1 MRKEEGMKMECLLK
15 DRKIYIN
22 TFILIFLGFLFSFFT
37 QSLWFNV
44 IVKIRE
50 AIYTGDSGHL
60 ILASAYSSILFS
72 IQSTLFFLG
81 TIYFSSIVQKKYQ
94 ITPIR
99 IDFLILIM
107 FFILNRIAAFLFI
120 IPWEP
125 VTMLIGLFA
134 TLILLKK
141 QDYSNF
147 HFIQTVIISIQV
159 FFAFQWLNIMPIF
172 SFYQIGESDLS
183 ISIKIAGAYLKA
195 ESILTFIGFSFFLP
209 FTFSASITASL
220 FMSYAQN
227 ILILEENYKKE
238 RDIQIIKSKVMENRI
253 YQEINALAH
262 DLKTPLVTIRGL
274 NSLIGLFPNK
284 DKLVEY
290 TERIES
296 AITKMSEM
304 ISSFLYGTSRQRLKV
319 EELIQYIQA
328 QIPIEDEALKVD
340 IDLGKNLPEL
350 YVNKVRVVRAL
361 INILENAMVVSCKDI
376 FKYIRIEVRGVEDGV
391 KIMISDNG
399 IGIKPSELENIWEI
413 GYSTSKTSGL
423 GLPFAKQI
431 VEDNNGTISIE
442 STPGVGTTVIVYFP
456 KAKHLE

>member
-1 MRKEEGMKMECLLK
+1 MKLSFK
-15 DRKIYIN
+15 DNKVYVS
-22 TFILIFLGFLFSFFT
+22 TLILIFLGFLFSFFT
-37 QSLWFNV
+37 QTLWFNV

-72 IQSTLFFLG
+72 IQNTLFFLG
-81 TIYFSSIVQKKYQ
+81 TISFFSILKKKYQ
-94 ITPIR
+94 LPSIR
-99 IDFLILIM
+99 IDVLILLM

-125 VTMLIGLFA
+125 VTTFMGFLA
-134 TLILLKK
+134 TFILLKERNC
-141 QDYSNF
+141 SF
-147 HFIQTVIISIQV
+147 FPFIQITIVSIQV
-159 FFAFQWLNIMPIF
+159 FFAFQWLNVMPIF
-172 SFYQIGESDLS
+172 SFYQIGQSDIP
-183 ISIKIAGAYLKA
+183 ISIKVAGTYLKA
-195 ESILTFIGFSFFLP
+195 ESVLNFMGFSFFLP

-238 RDIQIIKSKVMENRI
+238 RDIQIIKSKAMENRI

-274 NSLIGLFPNK
+274 NSLIALYPTT
-284 DKLVEY
+284 DKLMDY
-290 TERIES
+290 SDRIES
-296 AITKMSEM
+296 AISKMSEM

-328 QIPIEDEALKVD
+328 QIPIEDETLKVD
-340 IDLGKNLPEL
+340 IDLGNDLPEL

-361 INILENAMVVSCKDI
+361 INILENAMVVSCRHA
-376 FKYIRIEVRGVEDGV
+376 FKHIRIKVRMVEDGV
-391 KIMISDNG
+391 RIVISDNG
-399 IGIKPSELENIWEI
+399 IGIHPSELENIWEI

-431 VEDNNGTISIE
+431 IEDNNGTINIE
-442 STPGVGTTVIVYFP
+442 STPEIGTVVIVYFP
-456 KAKHLE
+456 KANNIDTMKS

>member
-1 MRKEEGMKMECLLK
+1 MKMKLSFK
-15 DRKIYIN
+15 DNKVYVS
-22 TFILIFLGFLFSFFT
+22 TLILIFLGFLFSFFT
-37 QSLWFNV
+37 QTLWFNV

-72 IQSTLFFLG
+72 IQNTLFFLG
-81 TIYFSSIVQKKYQ
+81 TISFFSILKKKYQ
-94 ITPIR
+94 LPSIR
-99 IDFLILIM
+99 IDVLILLM

-125 VTMLIGLFA
+125 VTTFMGFLA
-134 TLILLKK
+134 TFILLKERNC
-141 QDYSNF
+141 SF
-147 HFIQTVIISIQV
+147 FPFIQITIVSIQV
-159 FFAFQWLNIMPIF
+159 FFAFQWLNVMPIF
-172 SFYQIGESDLS
+172 SFYQIGQSDIP
-183 ISIKIAGAYLKA
+183 ISIKVAGTYLKA
-195 ESILTFIGFSFFLP
+195 ESVLNFMGFSFFLP

-238 RDIQIIKSKVMENRI
+238 RDIQIIKSKAMENRI

-274 NSLIGLFPNK
+274 NSLIALYPTT
-284 DKLVEY
+284 DKLMDY
-290 TERIES
+290 SDRIES
-296 AITKMSEM
+296 AISKMSEM

-328 QIPIEDEALKVD
+328 QIPIEDETLKVD
-340 IDLGKNLPEL
+340 IDLGNDLPEL

-361 INILENAMVVSCKDI
+361 INILENAMVVSCRHA
-376 FKYIRIEVRGVEDGV
+376 FKHIRIKVRMVEDGV
-391 KIMISDNG
+391 RIVISDNG
-399 IGIKPSELENIWEI
+399 IGIHPSELENIWEI

-431 VEDNNGTISIE
+431 IEDNNGTINIE
-442 STPGVGTTVIVYFP
+442 STPEIGTVVIVYFP
-456 KAKHLE
+456 KANNIDTMKS